1 MSYEKDH
8 RSHMLKTGFWG
19 RRAAG
24 CIFLARATG
33 RLCFALRSRHALD
46 PHTYGT
52 WGGAID
58 GDEVPVSAVLREV
71 REETGLTTVNEA
83 HLTPLFVF
91 RKDGVFEYHNFLV
104 TLDDEFAP
112 ILNWENEAFVWAALG
127 DWPDPLHFGAVSLL
141 EDPRSMQIIRE
152 HAGSAL

>member
-1 MSYEKDH
+1 
-8 RSHMLKTGFWG
+8 
-19 RRAAG
+19 
-24 CIFLARATG
+24 
-33 RLCFALRSRHALD
+33 
-46 PHTYGT
+46 
-52 WGGAID
+52 
-58 GDEVPVSAVLREV
+58 V